1 MRLLLEARA
10 QAATS
15 DEEPKPKPPKQRS
28 SEANAEVLRQL
39 MKANADSNLGDAQD
53 TLSIV
58 WTTCIEIADTTPLI
72 EAVRFGDLE
81 VCRLLL
87 DRGADAQ
94 LRGAHGLSAV
104 DLAWLTQRGSWR
116 RLALLCDD
124 TGRLLRDG
132 DPLGVRRR
140 LLVADAKAIPTE
152 EELPEEEQWLRW
164 TLEELQ
170 QEAQQRGLRLVHAT
184 RETLLTCLH
193 QARSWEALSSGD
205 LRQES
210 MRRGLPESC
219 DRKEVLHMLKQ
230 DLSWEHMEEDTEQLR
245 KACELRHFNTAGQRK
260 APKASAKSSAT
271 RQAPR
276 NVREVET
283 EERLSCSRHT
293 VESSAKPALSMVHVV
308 APHKLQRATV
318 GDLKATRKIILANQ
332 MFKDKGSKLCK
343 IKEED
348 MCILVYHD
356 AAWTAKGIGYMV
368 DAKAKAAGKEMEIHL
383 ETFRRLADAY
393 EALMAAADVEDAV
406 HQEGCNVP
414 VSNQPQASVPQGV
427 PSRTPEAL
435 VRPQKPRPPPE
446 EVTLLRRML
455 REHRQAQ
462 LDSSPRSTGT
472 PRRQEATQAWPSIL
486 QRRSLQRPMYP
497 MWRPSRRPS
506 PQWRDVG
513 MPNVQQP
520 FLADALQHRSA
531 ASRPASP
538 PQPIHRQRGLQE
550 AQERL
555 HEAKA
560 YQELLELQEIQR
572 RLQHMGLEEA
582 QVVNEHPAAA
592 SGGSSFRSWMPERP
606 VEKSPDMPNVR
617 FPQAAGDGP
626 QWGDLQL
633 QLHEQLETLRQKL
646 RSHSTKELK
655 TEAIKA
661 DRSLEAQAGFAEF
674 MKRQHDSL
682 AERLF
687 QSGFIP
693 ELNASSGSMS
703 TVLPTGRH
711 ESEDTEQRESEP
723 ASPELS
729 QLLHPA
735 AAPVE
740 AQRKAQRPQYFQLSP
755 DTSQNI
761 LQDSN
766 SPSFDGFEA
775 YQQPFVLSPCGHA
788 GRASSPASGLSEK
801 EVQLDSSPRRR
812 SLQRPMYPMW
822 RPSRRPSPQW
832 RDVGMPNVQQP
843 FLADALQSPSCIN
856 AKQGWACRSASPPQ
870 QLHQQLGHL
879 QQVEEQL
886 HKLKEPTRRRDVHQV
901 YQELLQL
908 QEIQRSLQHLG
919 LEEEHVVT
927 SEQSPAASCGGN
939 NSASFTPEQLVEME
953 KLTGTPSVPFPRF
966 GAGEGPQWGDLQ
978 LRLLQQ
984 LEMLQQKQP
993 TQSTKEVQTDPA
1005 EDEDG
1010 PESESQAEFMKR
1022 QHDSLAERLFQ
1033 SGFIPELNASSGSM
1047 STVLP
1052 TGRHESEDTEQRE
1065 SEPASPELSQLSRPS
1080 ALAAGPKAQAQ
1091 QKAERSS
1098 DGNIVQDSKL
1108 RSSHGTQESDSL
1120 SFDRFEVCQQSFV
1133 LSPSGHVRTASSP
1146 ASGGLAEKEE
1156 AQYSIFCGMAA

>member
-1 MRLLLEARA
+1 MDGATAVEAA
-10 QAATS
+10 VQLQALRGDVSTLV
-15 DEEPKPKPPKQRS
+15 
-28 SEANAEVLRQL
+28 AEVGLLQGVATTR
-39 MKANADSNLGDAQD
+39 AEVTAD
-53 TLSIV
+53 
-58 WTTCIEIADTTPLI
+58 ERR
-72 EAVRFGDLE
+72 AVLDE
-81 VCRLLL
+81 V
-87 DRGADAQ
+87 AA
-94 LRGAHGLSAV
+94 LRGQMSTVLH
-104 DLAWLTQRGSWR
+104 T
-116 RLALLCDD
+116 LALALQDQPGK
-124 TGRLLRDG
+124 TESELYAA
-132 DPLGVRRR
+132 
-140 LLVADAKAIPTE
+140 VA
-152 EELPEEEQWLRW
+152 
-164 TLEELQ
+164 
-170 QEAQQRGLRLVHAT
+170 GL
-184 RETLLTCLH
+184 
-193 QARSWEALSSGD
+193 
-205 LRQES
+205 
-210 MRRGLPESC
+210 
-219 DRKEVLHMLKQ
+219 
-230 DLSWEHMEEDTEQLR
+230 
-245 KACELRHFNTAGQRK
+245 
-260 APKASAKSSAT
+260 
-271 RQAPR
+271 
-276 NVREVET
+276 
-283 EERLSCSRHT
+283 
-293 VESSAKPALSMVHVV
+293 
-308 APHKLQRATV
+308 
-318 GDLKATRKIILANQ
+318 
-332 MFKDKGSKLCK
+332 SKLCETTLRHCQETAGAQVAVAAK
-343 IKEED
+343 LAELQEETS
-348 MCILVYHD
+348 V
-356 AAWTAKGIGYMV
+356 V
-368 DAKAKAAGKEMEIHL
+368 
-383 ETFRRLADAY
+383 
-393 EALMAAADVEDAV
+393 AAALHRLRGIFQGDVENAMRQMVRDVSAV

-520 FLADALQHRSA
+520 FLADALQ
-531 ASRPASP
+531 
-538 PQPIHRQRGLQE
+538 
-550 AQERL
+550 
-555 HEAKA
+555 
-560 YQELLELQEIQR
+560 
-572 RLQHMGLEEA
+572 
-582 QVVNEHPAAA
+582 
-592 SGGSSFRSWMPERP
+592 
-606 VEKSPDMPNVR
+606 
-617 FPQAAGDGP
+617 
-626 QWGDLQL
+626 
-633 QLHEQLETLRQKL
+633 
-646 RSHSTKELK
+646 
-655 TEAIKA
+655 
-661 DRSLEAQAGFAEF
+661 
-674 MKRQHDSL
+674 
-682 AERLF
+682 
-687 QSGFIP
+687 
-693 ELNASSGSMS
+693 
-703 TVLPTGRH
+703 
-711 ESEDTEQRESEP
+711 
-723 ASPELS
+723 
-729 QLLHPA
+729 
-735 AAPVE
+735 
-740 AQRKAQRPQYFQLSP
+740 
-755 DTSQNI
+755 
-761 LQDSN
+761 
-766 SPSFDGFEA
+766 
-775 YQQPFVLSPCGHA
+775 
-788 GRASSPASGLSEK
+788 
-801 EVQLDSSPRRR
+801 
-812 SLQRPMYPMW
+812 
-822 RPSRRPSPQW
+822 
-832 RDVGMPNVQQP
+832 
-843 FLADALQSPSCIN
+843 
-856 AKQGWACRSASPPQ
+856 QGWACRSASPPQ

-927 SEQSPAASCGGN
+927 SEQSPAASCGGILFAQTGERGN

-1005 EDEDG
+1005 EAEDG
-1010 PESESQAEFMKR
+1010 PESESQAEFKKR

>member
-1 MRLLLEARA
+1 MDGATAVEAA
-10 QAATS
+10 VQLQALRGDVSTLV
-15 DEEPKPKPPKQRS
+15 
-28 SEANAEVLRQL
+28 AEVGLLQGVATTR
-39 MKANADSNLGDAQD
+39 AEVTAD
-53 TLSIV
+53 
-58 WTTCIEIADTTPLI
+58 ERR
-72 EAVRFGDLE
+72 AVLDE
-81 VCRLLL
+81 V
-87 DRGADAQ
+87 AA
-94 LRGAHGLSAV
+94 LRGQMSTVLH
-104 DLAWLTQRGSWR
+104 T
-116 RLALLCDD
+116 LALALQDQPGK
-124 TGRLLRDG
+124 TESELYAA
-132 DPLGVRRR
+132 
-140 LLVADAKAIPTE
+140 VA
-152 EELPEEEQWLRW
+152 
-164 TLEELQ
+164 
-170 QEAQQRGLRLVHAT
+170 GL
-184 RETLLTCLH
+184 
-193 QARSWEALSSGD
+193 
-205 LRQES
+205 
-210 MRRGLPESC
+210 
-219 DRKEVLHMLKQ
+219 
-230 DLSWEHMEEDTEQLR
+230 
-245 KACELRHFNTAGQRK
+245 
-260 APKASAKSSAT
+260 
-271 RQAPR
+271 
-276 NVREVET
+276 
-283 EERLSCSRHT
+283 
-293 VESSAKPALSMVHVV
+293 
-308 APHKLQRATV
+308 
-318 GDLKATRKIILANQ
+318 
-332 MFKDKGSKLCK
+332 SKLCETTLRHCQETAGAQVAVAAK
-343 IKEED
+343 LAELQEETS
-348 MCILVYHD
+348 V
-356 AAWTAKGIGYMV
+356 V
-368 DAKAKAAGKEMEIHL
+368 
-383 ETFRRLADAY
+383 
-393 EALMAAADVEDAV
+393 AAALHRLRGIFQGDVENAMRQMVRDVSAV

-843 FLADALQSPSCIN
+843 FLADALQ
-856 AKQGWACRSASPPQ
+856 QGWACRSASPPQ